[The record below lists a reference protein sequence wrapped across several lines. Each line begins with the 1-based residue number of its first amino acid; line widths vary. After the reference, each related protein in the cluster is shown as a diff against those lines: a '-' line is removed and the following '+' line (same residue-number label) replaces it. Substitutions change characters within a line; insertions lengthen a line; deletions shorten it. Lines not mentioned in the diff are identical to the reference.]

1 MRTRYT
7 NLLAFSRFG
16 AGVANMTYAGSLPF
30 LLGEWGMSGT
40 EAGSIQASFNLCYAL
55 SLLLCSWASDRF
67 GPERI
72 FVAANCLSALAL
84 IGCSLIVRSHDS
96 AIIMFGLLAAALGG
110 SYTPSIMLIAKAT
123 PASHRGSAI
132 GLLLAGSS
140 VGYFFAIA
148 VCAGLIPTFGYVAV
162 WKLLSVIP
170 LLSAFAASVAATKP
184 PLPVETASVGGID
197 NSGRFLSRNSI
208 LLTTGY
214 TGHCWELLGMWAWMP
229 AFLAFAL
236 AGSAIPSLLLG
247 IIIAAALHLS
257 GAGSTLVGGWASDRW
272 GRKFVLVA
280 VAALGTALSL
290 IIGWTAALPSAVIV
304 GLVFLYG
311 FAALGD
317 SGVLSTA
324 MADAVPP
331 NQLGRLLALRSIL
344 GFGAGA
350 VSPIVFGWI
359 LDHTN
364 VAGSAPTNWG
374 WAFAVLGLGGAIA
387 TASALGLRSQRTG
400 YR

>member
-1 MRTRYT
+1 MRTQSA

-30 LLGEWGMSGT
+30 LLSEWGMSGT

-55 SLLLCSWASDRF
+55 SLLVCSWASDRF

-72 FVAANCLSALAL
+72 FVAANALAAL
-84 IGCSLIVRSHDS
+84 AFLGCSLTVRSHDS

-110 SYTPSIMLIAKAT
+110 SYTPSIMLVAKAT
-123 PASHRGSAI
+123 PPARRGGAI

-140 VGYFFAIA
+140 LGYFFAIA
-148 VCAGLIPTFGYVAV
+148 ACAGLIPTLGYIAV
-162 WKLLSVIP
+162 WKLLSAIP
-170 LLSAFAASVAATKP
+170 LLAALAASVAVAKASTQAENP
-184 PLPVETASVGGID
+184 TVVEAD
-197 NSGRFLSRNSI
+197 ESGRLLSRNSL
-208 LLTTGY
+208 LLTAGY
-214 TGHCWELLGMWAWMP
+214 TGHCWELLGMWAWTP

-236 AGSAIPSLLLG
+236 AGAAIPSLLLG

-272 GRKFVLVA
+272 GRKAVLVV
-280 VAALGTALSL
+280 VAALGTVLSL
-290 IIGWTAALPSAVIV
+290 TIGWTAVLPSVLIV

-331 NQLGRLLALRSIL
+331 HKFGRLLALRSIL

-350 VSPIVFGWI
+350 VSPIVFGWV

-364 VAGSAPTNWG
+364 VAGSPPTNWG
-374 WAFAVLGLGGAIA
+374 WAFAVLALGGAIA
-387 TASALGLRSQRTG
+387 TASAIGLRPPRSRL
-400 YR
+400 R